1 MKVDGMKLQ
10 NEIARRQMTITDFAK
25 KAGLSI
31 GAVYRAINGGQST
44 LRTAGRMA
52 AMLQI
57 TPTEIFY
64 SGSAQV
70 RKGE

>member
-44 LRTAGRMA
+44 LRTAGKIA

-57 TPTEIFY
+57 NPNEIF
-64 SGSAQV
+64 SAQS
-70 RKGE
+70 KEMIE